1 MINLPYSTP
10 LLNKIHHTASLPC
23 GETNQLAIKGF
34 PCNSAFQ
41 HLYTAIHSG
50 IQTICISLC
59 TSQSVIGLSGCI
71 SSGSRN
77 RLILSSSQ
85 LVLSGLCIP
94 SLALISSNV
103 LHSVLDMLIQLVIND
118 LNLRVCFS
126 LGVSVRHCNIQTILL
141 NGDAVIALG
150 RHTHIDRDLIVIR
163 NSNLSSRS
171 DHTNID
177 IDQSANRNLHD
188 LASGDSQFDLVG
200 LCVIST
206 SLNNQILAQIDH
218 KFIAAK
224 HRQLDGTGLSIIG
237 GIMGQTAH
245 HGGNRSTVLC
255 NTQSASSRGVGD
267 IRNEQTFLTLSCG
280 DFCIHIVCHGL
291 GGGQIVVACVCI
303 RDLSYN
309 GAIQLYKFSAIPDVE
324 GIISHTDIQQALNL
338 TACRQSTHQLA
349 ALGVLICTLKNL
361 ACVCNKIQCVG
372 IFGSQ
377 LIIIR
382 FCTVAK
388 IYISHLCLSFLKLL
402 PNKICWL
409 NVKRLNRKKP
419 RGFALLND
427 PRSIFTIFVFH
438 HNGLTC
444 ISVFRFI

>member
-41 HLYTAIHSG
+41 HLHTAIHSG

-71 SSGSRN
+71 IGGGRN
-77 RLILSSSQ
+77 CLSLRGSQ
-85 LVLSGLCIP
+85 LILSGLCIP
-94 SLALISSNV
+94 SLALVSSNV
-103 LHSVLDMLIQLVIND
+103 LHSVLDMLVQLVIND

-126 LGVSVRHCNIQTILL
+126 LGVSVRHCNIQAIFL
-141 NGDAVIALG
+141 NCDAVIALG
-150 RHTHIDRDLIVIR
+150 RHTHINRDLIVIR
-163 NSNLSSRS
+163 NSDLSSRS

-177 IDQSANRNLHD
+177 VDQSANRDLHD
-188 LASGDSQFDLVG
+188 FASGDSQLDLVG
-200 LCVIST
+200 LCVVGT
-206 SLNNQILAQIDH
+206 GLHNQILAQIDYQL
-218 KFIAAK
+218 IAAK
-224 HRQLDGTGLSIIG
+224 HRQLDGTCFSIIG
-237 GIMGQTAH
+237 RIMGQAAH

-255 NTQSASSRGVGD
+255 HTQSAGSRGVGD
-267 IRNEQTFLTLSCG
+267 IRNEQTFLALGCG
-280 DFCIHIVCHGL
+280 NLCIHIVSHSL
-291 GGGQIVVACVCI
+291 GGGQIVVTCI
-303 RDLSYN
+303 RIGNLSHN
-309 GAIQLYKFSAIPDVE
+309 GAIQLYKLSAIPNVE
-324 GIISHTDIQQALNL
+324 GIVSHTDIQQTLNL
-338 TACRQSTHQLA
+338 AACRQSAHQLA
-349 ALGVLICTLKNL
+349 ALGVLISTLKNL
-361 ACVCNKIQCVG
+361 ARVCNKIQCVG

-388 IYISHLCLSFLKLL
+388 IYINHLCLTFLKFL
-402 PNKICWL
+402 PNKICRL
-409 NVKRLNRKKP
+409 NVKRFNRKKP

-444 ISVFRFI
+444 ISVFRLI

>member
-41 HLYTAIHSG
+41 HLHTTIHSG
-50 IQTICISLC
+50 IQAICISLC

-85 LVLSGLCIP
+85 FVLSGLCIP
-94 SLALISSNV
+94 SLALVSSNV
-103 LHSVLDMLIQLVIND
+103 LHSVLDMLVQLVIND
-118 LNLRVCFS
+118 LDLRVCFS
-126 LGVSVRHCNIQTILL
+126 LGVSVRHCNIQTIFL

-150 RHTHIDRDLIVIR
+150 GYAYIDRDLIVIR
-163 NSNLSSRS
+163 NSDLGSRS

-177 IDQSANRNLHD
+177 IDQSANRDLHD
-188 LASGDSQFDLVG
+188 LTSGDSQLDLVG
-200 LCVIST
+200 LCVVGAG
-206 SLNNQILAQIDH
+206 LHNQILAKIDH
-218 KFIAAK
+218 QLIAAK
-224 HRQLDGTGLSIIG
+224 HRQLDGAGLSIVG
-237 GIMGQTAH
+237 GIMGQAAH

-255 NTQSASSRGVGD
+255 HTQSAGSRGVGD
-267 IRNEQTFLTLSCG
+267 IRNEQTFLALGCG
-280 DFCIHIVCHGL
+280 DFCIHIVCHSL
-291 GGGQIVVACVCI
+291 GGGQIVVACI
-303 RDLSYN
+303 RIGNLSHN
-309 GAIQLYKFSAIPDVE
+309 GAIQLYELSAIPDVE
-324 GIISHTDIQQALNL
+324 GIVSHTDIQQALNL
-338 TACRQSTHQLA
+338 TACRQSAHQLA
-349 ALGVLICTLKNL
+349 ALGVLISTLKNL

-388 IYISHLCLSFLKLL
+388 IYISHLCLSFLKFL
-402 PNKICWL
+402 PNKNCRL
-409 NVKRLNRKKP
+409 NVKRFNRKKP

-427 PRSIFTIFVFH
+427 PRSIFTFFVFH

-444 ISVFRFI
+444 ISVFRLI

>member
-41 HLYTAIHSG
+41 HLYTTIHGG

-59 TSQSVIGLSGCI
+59 TSQSVISLSGCI
-71 SSGSRN
+71 IGGSRN
-77 RLILSSSQ
+77 SLSLRSSQ

-94 SLALISSNV
+94 SLALVSSDM
-103 LHSVLDMLIQLVIND
+103 LYSILDMLVQLVIND

-126 LGVSVRHCNIQTILL
+126 LGVSVRHCNIQTIFL
-141 NGDAVIALG
+141 NGDAVIAFG
-150 RHTHIDRDLIVIR
+150 RHTNIDRDLIVIR
-163 NSNLSSRS
+163 DSDLSSRS

-177 IDQSANRNLHD
+177 IDQSANRDLYD
-188 LASGDSQFDLVG
+188 LASGDSQLDLVG
-200 LCVIST
+200 FCVVST
-206 SLNNQILAQIDH
+206 SLHNQILAQIDH
-218 KFIAAK
+218 QLIAAK

-237 GIMGQTAH
+237 GIMGQATH

-255 NTQSASSRGVGD
+255 HTQSAGSRRVGD
-267 IRNEQTFLTLSCG
+267 IRNKQTFLALGCG
-280 DFCIHIVCHGL
+280 DFCIHIVSHGL
-291 GGGQIVVACVCI
+291 GGGQIVIACI
-303 RDLSYN
+303 RIGNLSHN
-309 GAIQLYKFSAIPDVE
+309 GTIQLYKLSTIPNVE
-324 GIISHTDIQQALNL
+324 GIVSHTDIQQALNL
-338 TACRQSTHQLA
+338 SACRQSAHQLA
-349 ALGVLICTLKNL
+349 ALGVLICTLENL

-388 IYISHLCLSFLKLL
+388 IYISHLCLTFLKFL
-402 PNKICWL
+402 PNKICRL
-409 NVKRLNRKKP
+409 NVKRFNRKKP

-444 ISVFRFI
+444 ISVFRLI